1 MQLGLLEYR
10 PPVENGEIPPK
21 KKRRSTAL
29 GLDRGVRIRVRRSA
43 VRASDRGAV
52 LEIVADGQIVR
63 YRSDKNGGTYDVDLE
78 RVAIIKRPRV
88 PKRG

>member
-10 PPVENGEIPPK
+10 PPVETADIRSK
-21 KKRRSTAL
+21 KKRRSTAV

-43 VRASDRGAV
+43 VRAGDRGAV
-52 LEIVADGQIVR
+52 LEIVSDGRIVR

-88 PKRG
+88 PKPS